1 MLASGADLAV
11 VSKLLGHK
19 SITITADIYGH
30 LIGTVASDAVN
41 GAANLIAKQ
50 RTHLRV

>member
-1 MLASGADLAV
+1 M
-11 VSKLLGHK
+11 SKLLGHK

-41 GAANLIAKQ
+41 GHILTVDAGLTAA
-50 RTHLRV
+50 